1 MLDCFTTDTSKN
13 ILLRPVSSANLDAW
27 LSQQPD
33 AIKSWVELNHF
44 KAKADSFCLLSAE
57 GKQEVS
63 MLYGINDAP
72 DIWSLAAAPGKL
84 PPGNY
89 RLDMDWSD
97 GQLRDVML
105 GWALGSYAFTRYKK
119 PENDKAKLV
128 VNEVDKLLSAQ
139 INAIYRVRNL
149 INTPPDDMM
158 PPQLSDNARELAKK
172 YDAKFKDIIGNELLK
187 QNYPAIHAVGRA
199 SVHAP
204 RLLEIKW
211 GDSSYPRVALIG
223 KGVCFDSGGLDI
235 KPARGMRLMQ
245 KDMGGAAHVLGLA
258 EMIMAAELPVYL
270 QVLIPAV
277 ENAISGSAFHPGDII
292 KMRNDKTVEIDNTD
306 AEGRLVLADAMVAAC
321 EQNPQLVIDFATL
334 TGAARVAVGTEIGA
348 MFSNNAGMAADVL
361 LQAEAVNDPL
371 WQLPLHKPYHA
382 ELKSQFADLLNCSTS
397 GYGGAI
403 TAALFLQEFIGEK
416 IDWLHFDVMAWN
428 TRNRPGRP
436 KGGEAMGVRAIFEW
450 LKKKYGRDADA
461 SS

>member
-1 MLDCFTTDTSKN
+1 MLDCFTIDASQS
-13 ILLRPVSSANLDAW
+13 ILLVPVSAASLETW
-27 LSQQPD
+27 LSKQPESTQ
-33 AIKSWVELNHF
+33 SWVALNHF
-44 KAKADSFCLLSAE
+44 KADAGGFCLLPAE
-57 GKQEVS
+57 GKQKAS
-63 MLYGINDAP
+63 MLYGMGDSP
-72 DIWSLAAAPGKL
+72 GIWSLAAAPVKL

-89 RLDMDWSD
+89 HLDVSWSD
-97 GQLRDVML
+97 EQLRDVML

-119 PENDKAKLV
+119 PENTKAKLV
-128 VNEVDKLLSAQ
+128 VKEVDKILSAQ
-139 INAIYRVRNL
+139 INAIYRVRDL

-158 PPQLSDNARELAKK
+158 PPQLSDDARALAKK
-172 YDAKFKDIIGNELLK
+172 YDAKFKEIIGNELLK

-204 RLLEIKW
+204 RLLEMEW
-211 GDSSYPRVALIG
+211 GDSKHPRIALVG

-258 EMIMAAELPVYL
+258 EMIMAAELPVRL

-292 KMRNDKTVEIDNTD
+292 KMRNEKTVEVDNTD

-321 EQNPQLVIDFATL
+321 ENNPQLVIDFATL

-348 MFSNNAGMAADVL
+348 MFSNNAGIAADVL
-361 LQAEAVNDPL
+361 LQAKAVNDPV

-382 ELKSQFADLLNCSTS
+382 ELKSQFADLVNCSTS

-403 TAALFLQEFIGEK
+403 TAALFLQEFIDEK

-436 KGGEAMGVRAIFEW
+436 KGGEAMGVRAVFEW
-450 LKKKYGRDADA
+450 LNQKYTRDGE
-461 SS
+461 

>member
-13 ILLRPVSSANLDAW
+13 ILLRPVSAEKLDAW
-27 LSQQPD
+27 LSKQPD
-33 AIKSWVELNHF
+33 GIKAWVELNHF
-44 KAKADSFCLLSAE
+44 RAKADSFCLLPAE
-57 GKQEVS
+57 GQQESS
-63 MLYGINDAP
+63 MLYGINGAS
-72 DIWSLAAAPGKL
+72 DIWSLSAAPGKL

-89 RLDMDWSD
+89 RLDVDWND
-97 GQLRDVML
+97 EQLQDVML

-119 PENDKAKLV
+119 PESTKAKLV
-128 VNEVDKLLSAQ
+128 VKEIDKVLSAQ
-139 INAIYRVRNL
+139 INAIYRVRDL

-204 RLLEIKW
+204 RLLEMEW
-211 GDSSYPRVALIG
+211 GDPKHPRVALIG

-258 EMIMAAELPVYL
+258 EIIMAAELPVQL

-292 KMRNDKTVEIDNTD
+292 KMRNNKTVEVDNTD

-348 MFSNNAGMAADVL
+348 MFSNNPGIANDVL
-361 LQAEAVNDPL
+361 LQAEAVSDPL
-371 WQLPLHKPYHA
+371 WQLPLHKPYHE

-403 TAALFLQEFIGEK
+403 TAALFLQEFIDEK
-416 IDWLHFDVMAWN
+416 IDWLHFDIMAWN

-436 KGGEAMGVRAIFEW
+436 KGGEAMSIRAVFEW
-450 LKKKYGRDADA
+450 LNQKYAGDAE
-461 SS
+461 

>member
-1 MLDCFTTDTSKN
+1 MLDCFTTDTSQT
-13 ILLRPVSSANLDAW
+13 ILLTPVSAENLDAW
-27 LSQQPD
+27 LSKQPE
-33 AIKSWVELNHF
+33 ATKSWVGLNHF
-44 KAKADSFCLLSAE
+44 KAEAGSFCLLPTE
-57 GKQEVS
+57 GKQQPSV
-63 MLYGINDAP
+63 LYGVGDSPNL
-72 DIWSLAAAPGKL
+72 WSLASAPGKL
-84 PPGNY
+84 PPGTY
-89 RLDMDWSD
+89 RLDVDWSD
-97 GQLRDVML
+97 EQFRDAML

-119 PENDKAKLV
+119 PENTKAKLV
-128 VNEVDKLLSAQ
+128 VKAVDKVLSAQ
-139 INAIYRVRNL
+139 INAIYRVRDL

-158 PPQLSDNARELAKK
+158 PPQLSDDARALAKK
-172 YDAKFKDIIGNELLK
+172 YDAKFKEIIGNELLE

-199 SVHAP
+199 SVYAP
-204 RLLEIKW
+204 RLLEMKW
-211 GDSSYPRVALIG
+211 GNPEHPRIALIG

-258 EMIMAAELPVYL
+258 EMIMAAELPVRL
-270 QVLIPAV
+270 QTLIPAV

-292 KMRNDKTVEIDNTD
+292 KMRNGKTVEVDNTD

-321 EQNPQLVIDFATL
+321 EQNPQLVVDFATL

-348 MFSNNAGMAADVL
+348 MFSNNAGIAADVL

-382 ELKSQFADLLNCSTS
+382 ELKSQFADLVNCSTS

-403 TAALFLQEFIGEK
+403 TAALFLQEFIDEK

-428 TRNRPGRP
+428 MRSRPGRP
-436 KGGEAMGVRAIFEW
+436 KGGEAMGIRAVFAW
-450 LKKKYGRDADA
+450 LKQKYSRDTE
-461 SS
+461 